1 MLALEHVSVIND
13 AKGTKEYRNREKESD
28 NSAVIKQSPSSSS
41 RDIDN
46 NKSWSSAGTKAPTQV
61 EDGMMILTLQ
71 TSVN

>member
-41 RDIDN
+41 RDIHDN
-46 NKSWSSAGTKAPTQV
+46 VSLSSAGTKAPPQV
-61 EDGMMILTLQ
+61 GEGMTVLT
-71 TSVN
+71 